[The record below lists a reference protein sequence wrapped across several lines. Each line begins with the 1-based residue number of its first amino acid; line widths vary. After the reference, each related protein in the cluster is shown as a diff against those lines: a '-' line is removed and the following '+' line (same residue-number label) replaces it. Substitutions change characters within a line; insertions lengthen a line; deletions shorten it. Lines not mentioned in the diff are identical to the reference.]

1 MSRVIGRTFSAK
13 KGKNSQAKNTA
24 KEGTKPNIKTP
35 EAGTTQD
42 PPKEEK

>member
-1 MSRVIGRTFSAK
+1 MSRVIGKTFPTK
-13 KGKNSQAKNTA
+13 RGKNAQTKNIG
-24 KEGTKPNIKTP
+24 KEGTKPDVKAP